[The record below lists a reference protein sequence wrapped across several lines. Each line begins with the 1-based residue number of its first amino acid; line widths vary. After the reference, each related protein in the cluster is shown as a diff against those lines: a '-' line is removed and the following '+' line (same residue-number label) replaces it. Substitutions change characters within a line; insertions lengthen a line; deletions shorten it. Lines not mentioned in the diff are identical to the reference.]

1 MLFSSLLAA
10 SSVDYLSTQEAKVFA
25 QDPAIVAMSNLKEG
39 FAQNNIK
46 DIMEVLNDKKLNL
59 MADPLFT
66 MYKDDLLRNVY
77 LNALES
83 LCKPYKTVKL
93 TFLSTRLNLDIVEI
107 RSLLSELI
115 LEEKIMG

>member
-1 MLFSSLLAA
+1 
-10 SSVDYLSTQEAKVFA
+10 
-25 QDPAIVAMSNLKEG
+25 MSNLKDG

-93 TFLSTRLNLDIVEI
+93 AFLSARLNLDIVEI

-115 LEEKIMG
+115 LEEKIMGKIDQVNGMVELSAKEAADAQKHRAIQ